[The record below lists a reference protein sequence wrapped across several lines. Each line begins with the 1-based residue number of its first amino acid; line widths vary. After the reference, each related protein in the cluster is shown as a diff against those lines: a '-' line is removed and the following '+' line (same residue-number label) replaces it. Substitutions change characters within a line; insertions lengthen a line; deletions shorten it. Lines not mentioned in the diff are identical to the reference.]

1 MQLNSESFHPAPSS
15 QLLENHKKTLG
26 EVCVLA
32 AGSTVEGNV
41 KIGSNLRLE
50 GEINGDLACNG
61 KLVLSK
67 TAIVTGNII
76 CSELLSE
83 GKINGNVIAKSLVS
97 LAENAILNGDVQCS
111 QLQIDK
117 GAIFNGKCTMLKKE
131 A

>member
-1 MQLNSESFHPAPSS
+1 M
-15 QLLENHKKTLG
+15 ENQKKSLG

-32 AGSTVEGNV
+32 AGSAVEGNV

-50 GEINGDLACNG
+50 GEIKGDLACNG

-83 GKINGNVIAKSLVS
+83 GKIHGNVIAKSFVS
-97 LAENAILNGDVQCS
+97 LSETAVLNGDIQCS

-117 GAIFNGKCTMLKKE
+117 GAIFNGKCIMLKKE
-131 A
+131 S